1 MLLADIKEV
10 IKASPA
16 IQIQGKI
23 THLQRRAWNV
33 LLANAYNEL
42 PDKEIHHVSVAELA
56 AKLGFNSNN
65 EDYLKDALREL
76 RACEVEWNIL
86 GKNNREEWGVAGLLA
101 DARIRDGICRYSFSP
116 QLRLKLYNPRM
127 YTRLNLSLQNQFRSQ
142 YALVL
147 WEICFDYYDTKR
159 EQGETPFIPIETFR
173 ELLGIESNEY
183 SEFKDLN
190 KKVIKAAI
198 KEINDLT
205 DYLVEVEQKRIGR
218 KVAELKF
225 HIAKV
230 RQVSIQESLFPDIED
245 LTPVAVELVQADVER
260 PVAQKIAAQEWE
272 YVNPDKLPDPG
283 TYTDFAAYVSEKI
296 EMSLDVASMKNRA
309 GYIIKAIRENY
320 ENNEVRKAREIRAE
334 KIKEKALEDLQTAFN
349 AKRANILRQSIHAEP
364 ELIEQAAERIT
375 IPFVLKRINEYDSV
389 KEAYD
394 ESGMVKAQI
403 DEMIIDAFCQKQ
415 IAPVIAAFE
424 AEKAK
429 ILGRAQ
435 GSV

>member
-56 AKLGFNSNN
+56 AKLGFSSNN

-86 GKNNREEWGVAGLLA
+86 GKNNTEEWGVAGLLA

-116 QLRLKLYNPRM
+116 QLRLKLHNPRM
-127 YTRLNLSLQNQFRSQ
+127 YTRLNLSLQNLFRSQ
-142 YALVL
+142 YALIL

-159 EQGETPFIPIETFR
+159 EQGETPFIPLEVFR
-173 ELLGIESNEY
+173 ELMGIESNEY

-198 KEINDLT
+198 EEINNLT
-205 DYLVEVEQKRIGR
+205 EYQVEVEYKRIAR

-225 HIAKV
+225 RIERVKEIPV
-230 RQVSIQESLFPDIED
+230 QESIYPDIED
-245 LTPVAVELVQADVER
+245 LPTVAVELVQADVER
-260 PVAQKIAAQEWE
+260 PVALKIAAQEWE

-296 EMSLDVASMKNRA
+296 EMSLDVADMKNRA
-309 GYIIKAIRENY
+309 GYIIEAIRENY
-320 ENNEVRKAREIRAE
+320 ENDDVRKAREIRAE
-334 KIKEKALEDLQTAFN
+334 KIKEKALEDLQTTFN

-375 IPFVLKRINEYDSV
+375 IPFVLKRLNEYDSV

-394 ESGMVKAQI
+394 ESRMVKAQV
-403 DEMIIDAFCQKQ
+403 DQMIIDAFCQEQ
-415 IAPVIAAFE
+415 MAPVIAAFE

-429 ILGRAQ
+429 ILGRVQ
-435 GSV
+435 G

>member
-42 PDKEIHHVSVAELA
+42 PDKEIHRVSVAELA

-86 GKNNREEWGVAGLLA
+86 DKNNREEWGVAGLLA
-101 DARIRDGICRYSFSP
+101 DARIVDGICRYSFSP
-116 QLRLKLYNPRM
+116 QLRLKLHNPLM
-127 YTRLNLSLQNQFRSQ
+127 YTRLNLRLQNEFRSQ
-142 YALVL
+142 YALIL
-147 WEICFDYYDTKR
+147 WEVCFDYFDVHWG
-159 EQGETPFIPIETFR
+159 QGETPFIPIETFR

-205 DYLVEVEQKRIGR
+205 DYFVEVEQKRIGR

-225 HIAKV
+225 RIIKV
-230 RQVSIQESLFPDIED
+230 KKLPVQESIFPDIED
-245 LTPVAVELVQADVER
+245 LPPVAVELVGADVDR
-260 PVAQKIAAQEWE
+260 KLSIKIADAEWDFIDPE
-272 YVNPDKLPDPG
+272 KLPEPG
-283 TYTDFAAYVSEKI
+283 TYPDFLAYVSEKV
-296 EMSLDVASMKNRA
+296 EMSMYALNVHNTA
-309 GYIIKAIRENY
+309 GYIVEAIRNNY
-320 ENNEVRKAREIRAE
+320 QNDNVRKERKIRAE
-334 KIKEKALEDLQTAFN
+334 RTREKELEDLTTEFYF
-349 AKRANILRQSIHAEP
+349 KRGNLLRQAIQADSEIVER
-364 ELIEQAAERIT
+364 AAERIELPL
-375 IPFVLKRINEYDSV
+375 IRKRLLEYDTALQAY
-389 KEAYD
+389 KEIP
-394 ESGMVKAQI
+394 MVKA
-403 DEMIIDAFCQKQ
+403 EIDAILADDFCQELLV
-415 IAPVIAAFE
+415 PVVAAYE
-424 AEKAK
+424 DEKAR
-429 ILGRAQ
+429 ILGDV
-435 GSV
+435 G